1 MLDKIFHIFAI
12 NKIIAM
18 ACRLKILLSP
28 ALLIFLISISTGCRQ
43 EEKEPLRIA
52 VTKASA
58 NYVNWLKKGDSSLII
73 INMYPMQLDSALAGL
88 EKCSGLLVTGGED
101 VQPGYYGKAQEK
113 NLCTEMD
120 PRRDTLEMALISKA
134 LERKMPVLGICRGEQ
149 ILNVTFGGTLIVDI
163 PFHFEHMPRI
173 HHVVHQCQDYRQ
185 CFHTVNIFP
194 NTLLRKIAGCD
205 HATVTTNHHQA
216 VEQLAPG
223 LAANAR
229 SEDGLTEGIEWESPG
244 GKSFL
249 LGVQW
254 HPERMDTSDCLS
266 GSLLKEFIRQSELYR
281 NKK

>member
-1 MLDKIFHIFAI
+1 
-12 NKIIAM
+12 
-18 ACRLKILLSP
+18 
-28 ALLIFLISISTGCRQ
+28 
-43 EEKEPLRIA
+43 

-58 NYVNWLKKGDSSLII
+58 NYINWLKKGDSTLVI
-73 INMYPMQLDSALAGL
+73 INMYPLPQDSALA
-88 EKCSGLLVTGGED
+88 EMDKCSGLLVAGGED
-101 VQPGYYGKAQEK
+101 VQPEYYGKASEK
-113 NLCTEMD
+113 HLCTEMD
-120 PRRDTLEMALISKA
+120 PRRDTLEMALIRKA
-134 LERKMPVLGICRGEQ
+134 LERKMPVVGICRGGQ
-149 ILNVTFGGTLIVDI
+149 ILNITLGGTLIVDI
-163 PFHFEHMPRI
+163 PFHFKHLPRI
-173 HHVVHQCQDYRQ
+173 HHVLHQCQDYRQ
-185 CFHTVNIFP
+185 CFHPVNIFP

-205 HATVTTNHHQA
+205 HSTVTTNHHQA